1 MQVSFYPQLLD
12 YKSSQTLELLEIL
25 AGIKNGRWEPEVLA
39 MRALRDKAYTLAKR
53 RLPCFTASGTFAT
66 RRDAD
71 LLTHSGLI
79 ALDIDA
85 RGANAGLDLMAS
97 RARIE
102 ADPHTYACFTS
113 VGGRGLCVLV
123 PIPVDR
129 HHDAFQVAAIYYQHT
144 YGVAVDAV
152 CLGVS
157 QQRFVSCDPALY
169 LNEGAATFEE
179 TLPKPTGIA
188 SEHSHASE
196 FIR

>member
-1 MQVSFYPQLLD
+1 LVIKLD
-12 YKSSQTLELLEIL
+12 SHIL
-25 AGIKNGRWEPEVLA
+25 GGIKNGWWKSEVLA
-39 MRALRDKAYTLAKR
+39 TRALTGKAYVLAKR

-71 LLTHSGLI
+71 LLTHSGLV
-79 ALDIDA
+79 ALDIDTKV
-85 RGANAGLDLMAS
+85 NAGIDLIAV

-123 PIPVDR
+123 PIPADS
-129 HHDAFQVAAIYYQHT
+129 HHDAFRAAAIYYQHT
-144 YGVAVDAV
+144 YGVAVDPV

-179 TLPKPTGIA
+179 MLTKHTGME
-188 SEHSHASE
+188 SEHCHASA
-196 FIR
+196 FMH

>member
-12 YKSSQTLELLEIL
+12 YKISQTLELSKIL
-25 AGIKNGRWEPEVLA
+25 AGIKNGRWAAEVLA
-39 MRALRDKAYTLAKR
+39 TRALSDKAYVLAKR
-53 RLPCFTASGTFAT
+53 QLPCFTASGTFAT
-66 RRDAD
+66 RRAAD

-79 ALDIDA
+79 ALDIDTK
-85 RGANAGLDLMAS
+85 ANAGIDLIAV
-97 RARIE
+97 RGRIE
-102 ADPHTYACFTS
+102 ADSHTYACFTS

-129 HHDAFQVAAIYYQHT
+129 HHDAFRAAATYYQHT

-157 QQRFVSCDPALY
+157 QQHFVSYDPALY
-169 LNEGAATFEE
+169 LNEGATAFEE
-179 TLPKPTGIA
+179 TLPKPTGIV